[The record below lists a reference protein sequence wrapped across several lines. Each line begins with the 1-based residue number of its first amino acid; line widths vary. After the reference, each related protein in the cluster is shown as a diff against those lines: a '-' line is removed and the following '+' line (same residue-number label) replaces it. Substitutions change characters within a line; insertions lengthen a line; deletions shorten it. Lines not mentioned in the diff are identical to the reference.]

1 MLKFSFKFSVVFL
14 FLLAFCVCADA
25 QVSDASSSGSSNPI
39 NKMDLPDGIKESL
52 AKKRIENE
60 EKEYQEL
67 IEKGEEA
74 AQLSAE
80 LNQSLETNRKLS
92 SEDLKK
98 LDRLEK
104 LVKKIRS
111 DLGAK
116 DEDESE
122 NSKTMKTSL
131 LNAGKSLQETTDDL
145 LSEIKKI
152 GRYTISVV
160 AIESSNSLLKLV
172 KILRFNKN

>member
-1 MLKFSFKFSVVFL
+1 MFKFSLKLLFI
-14 FLLAFCVCADA
+14 FLLVPACFVCANA
-25 QVSDASSSGSSNPI
+25 QTADASSDGRNNPF
-39 NKMDLPDGIKESL
+39 NQRDLPDGIKESL

-60 EKEYQEL
+60 EKEYNEL
-67 IEKGEEA
+67 IDNGEEA
-74 AQLSAE
+74 AKLGTELSE
-80 LNQSLETNRKLS
+80 KLERNQKFS
-92 SEDLKK
+92 SDDLKK

-116 DEDESE
+116 DDSDSED
-122 NSKTMKTSL
+122 SKTFKSSL
-131 LNAGKSLQETTDDL
+131 YNAGKTLQETTGDL

-152 GRYTISVV
+152 GRHTISVV

-172 KILRFNKN
+172 RYLRFNK